1 MRSRNLITALVAGG
15 LALATTNL
23 TAQGTDE
30 LLLPQPGSAGQN
42 SNVADLPDPP
52 AGASDLKAS
61 SIIGLAVRNETGVR
75 LGKVQDLII
84 SMASHSAPFA
94 IVEYGGTLGIG
105 ATRVAVPLADLKWSS
120 ESKELILTATKG
132 EFESASPG
140 PTSGWMAVADED
152 WVKNVDRFYGQPSMT
167 SQSRYE
173 RQETTGMAE
182 GREPVRNP
190 VEPKGSTGLLDQQ
203 PGITSGTTNMAA
215 TPMDEYVRG
224 KVNSVIRQD
233 MGAGADGI
241 QATVKNGI
249 VTLQGKVGSEA
260 QKQELENQIK
270 AVPGVDGVD
279 DQLML
284 SPE

>member
-1 MRSRNLITALVAGG
+1 LVAGG

-30 LLLPQPGSAGQN
+30 LLPPKPGPPGQN
-42 SNVADLPDPP
+42 SKVADLPDPP
-52 AGASDLKAS
+52 AGTSDLKAS

-140 PTSGWMAVADED
+140 PTRGWMAVADED
-152 WVKNVDRFYGQPSMT
+152 WVKNVDRFYGQPSTT

-173 RQETTGMAE
+173 RQEATGTVE

-190 VEPKGSTGLLDQQ
+190 AEPKGATSLLDQQ
-203 PGITSGTTNMAA
+203 PGATSGATNMAA
-215 TPMDEYVRG
+215 TPIDEYVLG
-224 KVNSVIRQD
+224 KVKNVIRQD
-233 MGAGADGI
+233 AGARAAGI
-241 QATVKNGI
+241 QATIKNGT

-270 AVPGVDGVD
+270 AVPGVERVD